1 MRRSK
6 DSWVWKEGEK
16 LKYSVK
22 SAYRI
27 LRSELR
33 GEERFSYEY
42 FWSIKA
48 SLSMQTVAWRVL
60 LDRLPT
66 RVNMENRGMDP
77 ESKLCVLYGDA
88 EGSDIKA
95 TGSTKE
101 GFVSFVVSLPSSP
114 LYAATKG
121 SLVGVAL
128 WSESIPMMLIE

>member
-1 MRRSK
+1 MKHLLENKCPMRQSK

-66 RVNMENRGMDP
+66 RVNMENRGMDL

-88 EGSDIKA
+88 E
-95 TGSTKE
+95 
-101 GFVSFVVSLPSSP
+101 
-114 LYAATKG
+114 
-121 SLVGVAL
+121 
-128 WSESIPMMLIE
+128 